1 MKKIITTVT
10 LFLNL
15 FIYSQNVG
23 EQFFTEMLQYAEI
36 EFQEME
42 DFTPIKVEN
51 KEPSYCYHPV
61 LGCFYIMHKSFN
73 KEKDVYAVYEVIPE
87 KIDGKL
93 IFKERPRS
101 LPVYEADVDIGSI
114 FYIDKNILKDKYNAT
129 EGVSCYVKMRK
140 RLDDK
145 YALCKEVYI
154 EKEDVGSI
162 RILLLY
168 NKENEWYIKDL
179 ISHMYLSVRFKE

>member
-1 MKKIITTVT
+1 MKKIVTTVT
-10 LFLNL
+10 LLLNL
-15 FIYSQNVG
+15 FIYSQNVR
-23 EQFFTEMLQYAEI
+23 EHFFTDMLRNAEI

-42 DFTPIKVEN
+42 GFIPINVEED
-51 KEPSYCYHPV
+51 EPSYCYHPV

-73 KEKDVYAVYEVIPE
+73 KEKDVYVVYEVIPE

-101 LPVYEADVDIGSI
+101 LPIDEADVDVGYIS
-114 FYIDKNILKDKYNAT
+114 YIDKNILKDKYNAT
-129 EGVSCYVKMRK
+129 EGVSFYLKMRK

-145 YALCKEVYI
+145 YALCKKVYI

-179 ISHMYLSVRFKE
+179 INHMYLSVRFKE